1 LKEDL
6 GMGKEKRVKD
16 IMARVDE
23 YEKVSMDALLCD
35 VLSILRKNYENI
47 KAGKEGKYHKTLL
60 VTDRSK
66 QVVGK
71 LSLFDLIRGLVPEAA
86 KKPELSRIFYRALS
100 SRAAEVADE
109 IGKVQQ
115 RFEWLQTTFLD
126 LVKQETQKKVS
137 EVMTPLHPLLQE
149 DDTINKAVYV
159 MFKENVRQPAV
170 VRNEKIVGIVNMIDV
185 FSVLLEVAGDQ
196 CFLKP

>member
-23 YEKVSMDALLCD
+23 YEKVSMDAPLCD
-35 VLSILRKNYENI
+35 VLSVLRKNYENI
-47 KAGKEGKYHKTLL
+47 
-60 VTDRSK
+60 
-66 QVVGK
+66 
-71 LSLFDLIRGLVPEAA
+71 
-86 KKPELSRIFYRALS
+86 
-100 SRAAEVADE
+100 

-126 LVKQETQKKVS
+126 LVKQETQKKIS